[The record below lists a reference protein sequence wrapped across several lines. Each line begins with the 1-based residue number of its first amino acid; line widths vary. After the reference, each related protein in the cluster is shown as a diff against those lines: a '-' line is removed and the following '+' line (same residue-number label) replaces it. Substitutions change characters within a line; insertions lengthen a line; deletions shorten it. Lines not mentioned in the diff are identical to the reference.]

1 MWMLMQWIKYSK
13 YNPPPQGLKIV
24 CFRRGNVWIARRINY
39 LGKDYY
45 LEIPYGGKQGSIS
58 TDIPHYCM
66 QMDLP
71 EGCTGY
77 MKLAI
82 DDGEPMT
89 FDELQRIDPEY
100 HEEFMGIMI
109 EAIREPT

>member
-1 MWMLMQWIKYSK
+1 MEWIKYSE

-24 CFRRGNVWIARRINY
+24 CFRKGDVWIARRINY
-39 LGKDYY
+39 QGKDYY
-45 LEIPYGGKQGSIS
+45 LEIPYIGNYGSIS
-58 TDIPHYCM
+58 TDIPDYWM

-82 DDGEPMT
+82 DKGEPLT
-89 FDELQRIDPEY
+89 FDELQRVDPIS
-100 HEEFMGIMI
+100 HEQFMSMMI
-109 EAIREPT
+109 NSIRNKP